1 VRDMLAVRCLGTGN
15 VFGYGGHDEPCVCRR
30 VDGECVQ
37 DSVRGSVFVDMKCV
51 WGGGGG
57 G

>member
-1 VRDMLAVRCLGTGN
+1 MRDMLAVRCLGTGN

-37 DSVRGSVFVDMKCV
+37 DSVSGSVFVDMKCV
-51 WGGGGG
+51 WVEGGG
-57 G
+57 